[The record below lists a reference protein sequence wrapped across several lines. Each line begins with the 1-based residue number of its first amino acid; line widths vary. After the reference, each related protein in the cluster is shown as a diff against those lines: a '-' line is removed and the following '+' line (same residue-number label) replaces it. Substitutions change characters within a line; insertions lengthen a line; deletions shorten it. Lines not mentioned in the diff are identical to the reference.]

1 MCDNETGRKR
11 DMKVMFNVF
20 KNVHTHSVIKRS
32 AQEETVKRR
41 KKQHRTRGGESGRRT
56 DKPTDKSCA
65 ESQCGRQCLPR
76 AEATALVCP

>member
-11 DMKVMFNVF
+11 DMKVIFNVF

-41 KKQHRTRGGESGRRT
+41 KKQHRTRGG
-56 DKPTDKSCA
+56 
-65 ESQCGRQCLPR
+65 SQGGGQTSPQIKAALKVSVGDNVSRVQRQLH
-76 AEATALVCP
+76 